1 MKKILLLLVALITM
15 GGATSVKAQ
24 EKVSADLSKYGD
36 KWNGTSLSFSWNATY
51 SNQLYPV
58 LDLPTGDLGVYKKLV
73 VETSEITNA
82 DFFRV
87 LVYNGANLDHSNT
100 FKVLKTGR
108 TEFDLSGVDELDK
121 VTKIVL
127 SGSNWEDS
135 KNSSWGTTPA
145 SFKVTAVYLEEGTIE
160 ANPGEET
167 TINKMTSY
175 HKSGDTYVTTGYTPN
190 YRINTPTGAAYFGVD
205 WNGENLENYTDVSG
219 CSSIRVYQPAS
230 TPTVRAFF
238 FNAGATGQQQFN
250 FTWNDAGYY
259 ELDLATVQATV
270 GNLKLISI
278 RPQSGQTSSVS
289 RMVVVRPSEVD
300 YVLSGAGANSA
311 AAIAALAD
319 ASATLYDATGLTN
332 ASAVALT
339 PANPNAIFIAKEG
352 ALSNTKNVMVGT
364 TIANLELTDG
374 YPFAVP
380 SGATATAATYT
391 RSMSNKYGTVCLPY
405 AVASTDAVKYYT
417 IESLAANE
425 LTLKAEA
432 TLSAG
437 TPAIVEMV
445 SGSSITATG
454 SGALAEAGAP
464 TDNLKLIG
472 TYEAKTILASDYA
485 GKGIYAISNNQ
496 FVKANISINLP
507 AFRAFFTAAASA
519 ESNIRLVFDDDA
531 TAIDALSGEG
541 DVTIE
546 GIYSLDGAEM
556 PSLQKGINV
565 VKFSNG
571 EVKKVIVK

>member
-1 MKKILLLLVALITM
+1 
-15 GGATSVKAQ
+15 
-24 EKVSADLSKYGD
+24 
-36 KWNGTSLSFSWNATY
+36 
-51 SNQLYPV
+51 
-58 LDLPTGDLGVYKKLV
+58 
-73 VETSEITNA
+73 
-82 DFFRV
+82 
-87 LVYNGANLDHSNT
+87 
-100 FKVLKTGR
+100 
-108 TEFDLSGVDELDK
+108 
-121 VTKIVL
+121 
-127 SGSNWEDS
+127 
-135 KNSSWGTTPA
+135 
-145 SFKVTAVYLEEGTIE
+145 
-160 ANPGEET
+160 
-167 TINKMTSY
+167 MTSY
-175 HKSGDTYVTTGYTPN
+175 HKSGDTYVTTGYTPY

-405 AVASTDAVKYYT
+405 TVASTDAVKYYT

-496 FVKANISINLP
+496 FVQATNSINLP
-507 AFRAFFTAAASA
+507 AFRAFFTAASA
-519 ESNIRLVFDDDA
+519 ESNIRLVFDEDA